1 MKILVVTESIENLAI
16 SLADLENL
24 NTQNNGL
31 YQYKFNH
38 IEIDLL
44 LCGHTLFE
52 TAYFLGSTLA
62 KNKYHLILS
71 LSTCGSVS
79 EEYEI
84 GKIVNII
91 NDKPAF
97 FGEQTQEDFKSV
109 YALKQLNPFEFPHQ
123 RGALINMTNA
133 YFNVFLPFQKAPAI
147 TTTILKGNQQQIE
160 QKQEQFPLNIET
172 QNGLGIHY
180 SCLHQQT
187 NFYRISAISY
197 NLATKSED
205 FSLAIEN
212 LNLTFLDIL
221 NKL

>member
-1 MKILVVTESIENLAI
+1 MKILVVTESIETLSI

-52 TAYFLGSTLA
+52 SAYFLGSTLA

-71 LSTCGSVS
+71 LSSCGSIS

-84 GKIVNII
+84 GQIVNII

-97 FGEQTQEDFKSV
+97 FGEQTQEEFKSV

-133 YFNVFLPFQKAPAI
+133 YFNVFLPFQKVPAI

-160 QKQEQFPLNIET
+160 QKQAQFPLNVET

-180 SCLHQQT
+180 TCLHQQA

-197 NLATKSED
+197 NLASQKQD
-205 FSLAIEN
+205 LALATQSI
-212 LNLTFLDIL
+212 NLTFIDIL